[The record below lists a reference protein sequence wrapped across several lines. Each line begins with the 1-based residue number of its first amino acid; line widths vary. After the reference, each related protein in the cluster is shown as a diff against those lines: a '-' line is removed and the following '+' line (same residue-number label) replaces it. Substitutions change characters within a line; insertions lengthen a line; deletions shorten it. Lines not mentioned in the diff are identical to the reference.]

1 MALVVP
7 GNHSDIIPPPPPQ
20 NPPTI
25 EDVGRARLYETNMNL
40 LHLQRGTL
48 ANAPTDAECG
58 EVARY
63 ALAVV
68 AQHAPADAA
77 PAWFNGALQV
87 ALQPILHEVQ
97 GLRNG
102 VQDLCNDVQGL
113 RKGVQ
118 GLRNE

>member
-40 LHLQRGTL
+40 LHLQRIVLFFAFISNFLSHDLSGGTL

-68 AQHAPADAA
+68 AQHAPA
-77 PAWFNGALQV
+77 GKLQYMR
-87 ALQPILHEVQ
+87 ILWIY
-97 GLRNG
+97 LTY
-102 VQDLCNDVQGL
+102 LT
-113 RKGVQ
+113 
-118 GLRNE
+118 

>member
-1 MALVVP
+1 M
-7 GNHSDIIPPPPPQ
+7 DISHISY
-20 NPPTI
+20 
-25 EDVGRARLYETNMNL
+25 V
-40 LHLQRGTL
+40 
-48 ANAPTDAECG
+48 
-58 EVARY
+58 
-63 ALAVV
+63 
-68 AQHAPADAA
+68 DAA